1 MHRIWVEHGA
11 NGGGDQHGRSF
22 TDLSHWDDDSIVVVH
37 VLPSGVARVR
47 LRTDQDQAE
56 ELPLGEALEQA
67 RFSLNLPIRE
77 QVAVYLEDDS
87 LWEDRYGEL
96 VRYEA

>member
-1 MHRIWVEHGA
+1 MAQTVVGTNMGA
-11 NGGGDQHGRSF
+11 RKYVQF

-37 VLPSGVARVR
+37 VLPSGMARVR

>member
-1 MHRIWVEHGA
+1 MLQMVVGTNMGNRKYI
-11 NGGGDQHGRSF
+11 QF
-22 TDLSHWDDDSIVVVH
+22 TDLTHWDDDSIVVVH
-37 VLPSGVARVR
+37 VLASGMARVR
-47 LRTDQDQAE
+47 LRTEQDSAE

-77 QVAVYLEDDS
+77 QVAVYLEMDAKWDH
-87 LWEDRYGEL
+87 RYGEL